1 MYETLYI
8 DDVDIEQAIDFIDIE
23 DMAQHI
29 YFGPQ
34 AEIMET
40 LNSFNQQN
48 QADLSVTKTFR
59 WSPGTYD
66 KVAEMMMRKVGLRR
80 RSSGMYNYLSRED
93 YWWGPGRNRIQ
104 TDLRNMDRMISQLRY
119 DGVSWMEDP
128 IVLIERKELFKSY
141 VSEKFERLLD
151 MTNNTDRITVLNVIL
166 ENDGSRSTRALRLTI
181 NLVLSPDEIQIYN
194 VRGATTEPTHIQNLP
209 LEMDLMIKIEMYPLQ
224 ELIRH
229 TDYDSPSFNVYTL
242 GLAESYDDR
251 GRLNFPYISSNGNR
265 GFNSGDGY
273 GSVCY
278 GDDSTDISYA
288 LRRFELPAYGLLLM
302 NWMNRYTQ
310 NTNPYNNI
318 KQSYHGEPKW
328 LTESYRAIFGTNS
341 WGDCN
346 YRPSGH
352 ADYCDTEECA
362 LRHQC
367 EIYRQAHPEPVTPEQ
382 AEQLTLQWATRM
394 GGVGAN
400 AEPTIIHTTDSEG
413 NPISVTNDLVDT
425 EVVGELTP
433 IRDEAAL
440 AADVVATEE
449 ERINVATE
457 EERINAEMNAI
468 EAEHDDSWTEEE
480 WEAYQRDARENPE
493 PNNSEEE

>member
-66 KVAEMMMRKVGLRR
+66 KVAEMMMKKVGLRR

-128 IVLIERKELFKSY
+128 AVLIERKELFKSY

-194 VRGATTEPTHIQNLP
+194 VRGATTEPTHVQNLP
-209 LEMDLMIKIEMYPLQ
+209 LEMDLMMKIEMYPLQ
-224 ELIRH
+224 EMIRH
-229 TDYDSPSFNVYTL
+229 TDYNSPSFNVYTL
-242 GLAESYDDR
+242 GLSEPYDDR
-251 GRLNFPYISSNGNR
+251 GRLYFPYISSSNNR
-265 GFNSGDGY
+265 GFNSGDGH

-278 GDDSTDISYA
+278 GDDSTDISNA

-328 LTESYRAIFGTNS
+328 LTESYRTIFGTNS
-341 WGDCN
+341 WDNCN
-346 YRPSGH
+346 YRPSGNE
-352 ADYCDTEECA
+352 DYCDTNECA
-362 LRHQC
+362 LRHTC
-367 EIYRQAHPEPVTPEQ
+367 EMYKQAHPEPVTPEQ
-382 AEQLTLQWATRM
+382 AEQMTLQWATRM

-400 AEPTIIHTTDSEG
+400 AAPTIIHTTDSEE
-413 NPISVTNDLVDT
+413 NPISVTNDRFDHEEAL
-425 EVVGELTP
+425 EELN
-433 IRDEAAL
+433 RL
-440 AADVVATEE
+440 EE
-449 ERINVATE
+449 ER
-457 EERINAEMNAI
+457 RINAEMDAE
-468 EAEHDDSWTEEE
+468 EAQLEE
-480 WEAYQRDARENPE
+480 YVRDAQENPE
-493 PNNSEEE
+493 PNNLEEE